1 MNTPHTTA
9 RRHAGFTLIEC
20 CVAMSVVGVL
30 ATTAVPS
37 MQSMLDGQKLRNAS
51 ADLVSDLRLARD
63 AALTRGEN
71 VRITVKT
78 AAGATC
84 TIVHTGAAAD
94 CVCGADPAVPPSCS
108 GDATLIRAT
117 RLPVSSRVA
126 LTTKSP
132 SVVFNAQHGTA
143 SPTATYTVTAT
154 DGREIRQ
161 IVNLMG
167 RIRSCSPQGGVTG
180 QRSC

>member
-20 CVAMSVVGVL
+20 CVAMSVAGVL

-78 AAGATC
+78 AAGASC

-117 RLPVSSRVA
+117 RLPAASAHRADDQVAVGRVQCA
-126 LTTKSP
+126 
-132 SVVFNAQHGTA
+132 ARHGL
-143 SPTATYTVTAT
+143 PYR
-154 DGREIRQ
+154 DLYGDCDRR
-161 IVNLMG
+161 
-167 RIRSCSPQGGVTG
+167 P
-180 QRSC
+180 